1 MFSAINDNAYILLRK
16 DIHKFPEL
24 RFEEHRTA
32 SIVTNILTE
41 LGYEVT
47 TGVGGTGVVGLLDTG
62 LPGDTI
68 AFRAD
73 MDALPIKEENDFDH
87 KSKKDGLMHACGH
100 DGHTASLLCAA
111 EALIKNKKR
120 YKGKIKLIFQP
131 AEEGGAGAKA
141 MISDGVLESPHVDA
155 IFGYHNRP
163 GFKQGYVF
171 AKAGAAMGGNTAI
184 NINIVGKGGHAA
196 MPHLTNDP
204 VVAASIFVTLLQSV
218 VSRKLSPLS
227 SGVITVASMHAGEAS
242 NVIADKAEVKLSIRY
257 DSESTKLALLDGVRL
272 ALDSACNQFGCT
284 GDFNIEIEV
293 MALINDEVS
302 TNNVIDACKKYE
314 ASDVIEKIDYMPTM
328 GAEDFSFYLAERPG
342 CYFFIGNGEKSA
354 YLHNAHYDF
363 NDSNI
368 QVAAKVYLSIAEY
381 YLTKEDRL

>member
-1 MFSAINDNAYILLRK
+1 MFSVVHDSEYILLRK

-24 RFEEHRTA
+24 QFEEFRTA
-32 SIVTNILTE
+32 SIVTEILTK
-41 LGYEVT
+41 LGYAVT

-73 MDALPIKEENDFDH
+73 MDALPIKEENTFDH
-87 KSKKDGLMHACGH
+87 KSTNHGLMHACGH

-111 EALIKNKKR
+111 EALMKNKDR

-141 MISDGVLESPHVDA
+141 MIEDGVLESPYVDA

-171 AKAGAAMGGNTAI
+171 AKAGPAMGGNTAVSI
-184 NINIVGKGGHAA
+184 KITGKGGHAA
-196 MPHLTNDP
+196 MPHLANDP
-204 VVAASIFVTLLQSV
+204 VVAASTFVTLLQSV

-227 SGVITVASMHAGEAS
+227 SGVITVASIHGGDAS
-242 NVIADKAEVKLSIRY
+242 NVIADTTEVKLSIRY
-257 DSESTKLALLDGVRL
+257 DGEPTKHALLDGVRL

-284 GDFNIEIEV
+284 SDLNVDVEV
-293 MALINDEVS
+293 MALINDEAS
-302 TNNVIDACKKYE
+302 TNKVIDACKKYE
-314 ASDVIEKIDYMPTM
+314 VSDAIEKIDYMPTM

-342 CYFFIGNGEKSA
+342 CYFFIGNGEESA

-363 NDSNI
+363 NDKNI
-368 QVAAKVYLSIAEY
+368 KIAAKVYLSIAEQ
-381 YLTKEDRL
+381 YLSKENTL